1 MGGTSVDSITL
12 CSVLTNRALRYT
24 SPRCCVQEGML
35 KSKDLEIDRL
45 KRQLAAANQVI
56 DKQGDTLAVL
66 RSPVRRGSKLSAAAA
81 NTHKI
86 VTESDLR
93 AMVEETDNFR

>member
-1 MGGTSVDSITL
+1 
-12 CSVLTNRALRYT
+12 
-24 SPRCCVQEGML
+24 ML

-66 RSPVRRGSKLSAAAA
+66 RSVARRGSRQPAAAA
-81 NTHKI
+81 TNTHKI
-86 VTESDLR
+86 VTESDLS
-93 AMVEETDNFR
+93 AMVDGTDNLR